1 MQVQQFIL
9 GMVFK
14 SFLLNPAVPRIIYL
28 VRLNVEKLTQLDQ
41 YPIFNFLQGY
51 NREAFVQDSLY
62 DTILRLCCQ
71 ILDQVRTVWMG

>member
-14 SFLLNPAVPRIIYL
+14 SFLLNPTVPRIIYL

-41 YPIFNFLQGY
+41 YPIFLQGY
-51 NREAFVQDSLY
+51 DREAFVLLMNYCFS
-62 DTILRLCCQ
+62 IL
-71 ILDQVRTVWMG
+71 QV

>member
-28 VRLNVEKLTQLDQ
+28 VRLKVEKLTQLDQ
-41 YPIFNFLQGY
+41 YPICNFLQGY
-51 NREAFVQDSLY
+51 DREAFVLLMNYCFS
-62 DTILRLCCQ
+62 ILH
-71 ILDQVRTVWMG
+71 V

>member
-1 MQVQQFIL
+1 MQVRQFIL

-41 YPIFNFLQGY
+41 YPIFNFL
-51 NREAFVQDSLY
+51 
-62 DTILRLCCQ
+62 
-71 ILDQVRTVWMG
+71 

>member
-51 NREAFVQDSLY
+51 DREAFVLGVYKTWNCNSLVFKWA
-62 DTILRLCCQ
+62 INNSSKLA
-71 ILDQVRTVWMG
+71 

>member
-41 YPIFNFLQGY
+41 YPICNFLQGY
-51 NREAFVQDSLY
+51 DREAFVLLMNYCFS
-62 DTILRLCCQ
+62 ILH
-71 ILDQVRTVWMG
+71 V

>member
-41 YPIFNFLQGY
+41 YAISFCRGMIE
-51 NREAFVQDSLY
+51 RHLY
-62 DTILRLCCQ
+62 S
-71 ILDQVRTVWMG
+71 